1 MMPIPTIHTNDEH
14 NKSILPSSLSV
25 PKTPRKGPRKR
36 IFQEDQL
43 GDFLERDRI
52 TDFASLSQADCLP
65 GFTELSPDSQEVS
78 ANVAGYVARQ
88 SQERIDCTECAG
100 KVESKGRSTIH
111 SSYINLLSHGGLNLK
126 HPSSALAE
134 FIASAFAILDLTSL
148 VLTRYSVSTD
158 STLKTNFLALEVLSN
173 YNNNNVNFSC
183 ETHTVGTFKTRQRT
197 KKLLVSFS

>member
-1 MMPIPTIHTNDEH
+1 MDED
-14 NKSILPSSLSV
+14 SLMNFHVEISEMANE
-25 PKTPRKGPRKR
+25 
-36 IFQEDQL
+36 I
-43 GDFLERDRI
+43 I
-52 TDFASLSQADCLP
+52 S
-65 GFTELSPDSQEVS
+65 TELSPDSQEVS

-173 YNNNNVNFSC
+173 YNNNVNFSC
-183 ETHTVGTFKTRQRT
+183 ETHTEIARRMASRIVVNVFFNNKRKEKSAQVRKQAVGTFKTRQRT
-197 KKLLVSFS
+197 KKAKGEE